1 MMTSNYTNKSEL
13 YLDAADALMKSQDG
27 HYAVVP
33 HTTYYSCLLYM
44 EHICYVVKGK
54 TENDIRPIKK
64 DGSKTSLHVG
74 LSKYIKKVLGQ
85 STKRNAHRD
94 LTAFTEKFIVLQKLR
109 VKADYKNESISWND
123 SQKAFQLA
131 NDILGILKRN

>member
-1 MMTSNYTNKSEL
+1 MMTSNYKNKSEL
-13 YLDAADALMKSQDG
+13 YLDAADTLIQSQEG
-27 HYAVVP
+27 QFAVVP

-54 TENDIRPIKK
+54 TEGDIRPLINDKRQN
-64 DGSKTSLHVG
+64 LHVAITN
-74 LSKYIKKVLGQ
+74 YIKKELGK
-85 STKRNAHRD
+85 STKRNAYKD
-94 LTAFTEKFIVLQKLR
+94 LNDFVAKITDLKKLR
-109 VKADYKNESISWND
+109 VKADYENEYISSDD

>member
-1 MMTSNYTNKSEL
+1 MISNYTNKSEL

-74 LSKYIKKVLGQ
+74 LRKSASGWLSEDLIQGKYDG
-85 STKRNAHRD
+85 
-94 LTAFTEKFIVLQKLR
+94 IVAVPFMLLLFSSF
-109 VKADYKNESISWND
+109 SI
-123 SQKAFQLA
+123 FF
-131 NDILGILKRN
+131 